1 MPAKPVRKR
10 AAAPAPPPE
19 VANEINLGFF
29 DDALGFH
36 LRTAHEA
43 AFRAFLKRVSGSNTP
58 PWRFAILALID
69 ANPGL
74 TQVAL
79 ARTTRRD
86 PSSLTPALDDLCDRG
101 LVSRIRQV
109 HNRRSYALSLTTQG
123 KKVMQQLKASAVAHE
138 RELDRL
144 VGPEHRGL
152 FIQILKRIADGLAV
166 DD

>member
-1 MPAKPVRKR
+1 MLARPARKR
-10 AAAPAPPPE
+10 AAAAVPDIN
-19 VANEINLGFF
+19 NEINLGFF
-29 DDALGFH
+29 EDAVGFY

-43 AFRAFLKRVSGSNTP
+43 AFRAFLKRVGDSNTP

-101 LVSRIRQV
+101 MVTRIRQV
-109 HNRRSYALSLTTQG
+109 RNRRSYALRLTPLG
-123 KKVMQQLKASAVAHE
+123 KRAMQQLKASAEAHE

-144 VGPEHRGL
+144 VGREQRAQ
-152 FIQILKRIADGLAV
+152 FIQILKRIGAGLAV
-166 DD
+166 EH

>member
-1 MPAKPVRKR
+1 MLVRPARKR
-10 AAAPAPPPE
+10 AAAAVPDTRH
-19 VANEINLGFF
+19 EINLGFF
-29 DDALGFH
+29 EDAVGFH

-43 AFRAFLKRVSGSNTP
+43 AFRAFLKRVDDPNTP

-101 LVSRIRQV
+101 MVTRIRQV
-109 HNRRSYALSLTTQG
+109 HNRRSYALRLTPLG
-123 KKVMQQLKASAVAHE
+123 KKAMQQLKVSAVAHE

-144 VGPEHRGL
+144 VGREQRAQ
-152 FIQILKRIADGLAV
+152 FIQTLKRIATGLAIE
-166 DD
+166 DQ

>member
-1 MPAKPVRKR
+1 MRARPARKP
-10 AAAPAPPPE
+10 AATALPDPGSE
-19 VANEINLGFF
+19 VNLGFF
-29 DDALGFH
+29 VNAVGFH

-58 PWRFAILALID
+58 PWKFAILALID

-86 PSSLTPALDDLCDRG
+86 PSSLTPALDDLCERG
-101 LVSRIRQV
+101 LVNRIRQV
-109 HNRRSYALSLTTQG
+109 HNRRSYALSLTPQG
-123 KKVMQQLKASAVAHE
+123 KKVMQQLKVSAAAHE

-144 VGPEHRGL
+144 VGQEQREL
-152 FIQILKRIADGLAV
+152 FIAILKRIADGLAT

>member
-1 MPAKPVRKR
+1 MPAKAARRR
-10 AAAPAPPPE
+10 AAAAVPDIRDD
-19 VANEINLGFF
+19 INLGFF
-29 DDALGFH
+29 EDAVGFY

-43 AFRAFLKRVSGSNTP
+43 AFRAFLKRVADSNTP

-101 LVSRIRQV
+101 MVTRIRQI
-109 HNRRSYALSLTTQG
+109 HNRRSYALRLTPLG
-123 KKVMQQLKASAVAHE
+123 KKAMQQLKVSAQAHE

-144 VGPEHRGL
+144 VGPEQRAQ
-152 FIQILKRIADGLAV
+152 FIETLKRIAAGLAV
-166 DD
+166 ED